1 VDKSRLGQIFCLG
14 YQGLEPS
21 AEFVN
26 LAQKYNL
33 GGVILFTRN
42 IDTKEKIKDEIEL
55 LQRKSEIPLFVMI
68 DQEGGR
74 INRITENFPLFPANK
89 FYGDN
94 KDKNGVRI
102 AYRQTAK
109 EIKRLGINVNLAPL
123 VDVLT
128 NPSNS
133 VIGNRSFGSD
143 PELVAEFSKIAIQSI
158 REEGVL
164 ACAKHFPGIG
174 DLSEDPHQT
183 LPYSSNPKQRFDAID
198 FLPFITAISCEVD
211 FIMSTHLFA
220 TELDPIFPASL
231 SKKIC
236 SEILREELNFKGV
249 LLSDDMQM
257 KAVKE
262 NYPLEEACLLS
273 FEAGNDII
281 LLAENLEEQ
290 INVIE
295 HFEKKLKDKKLNLSR
310 YSEAINRIL
319 ALKERGLKQRVS

>member
-1 VDKSRLGQIFCLG
+1 MDKLRLGQIFCLG

-21 AEFVN
+21 VEFVN
-26 LAQKYNL
+26 LVQKYNL
-33 GGVILFTRN
+33 GGVILFSRN
-42 IDTKEKIKDEIEL
+42 LDTKEKIKEKIEL
-55 LQRKSEIPLFVMI
+55 LQRKSKIPLFVMI

-74 INRITENFPLFPANK
+74 INRITDNFPLFPANR
-89 FYGDN
+89 FFGES
-94 KDKNGVRI
+94 KDKEGVHK
-102 AYRQTAK
+102 AYSQTAK
-109 EIKRLGINVNLAPL
+109 ELKRLGINVNLAPV

-133 VIGNRSFGSD
+133 VIGDRSFGSD
-143 PELVAEFSKIAIQSI
+143 PELVAEFSKIAIEAI

-174 DLSEDPHQT
+174 DISEDPHKI
-183 LPYSSNPKQRFDAID
+183 LPYNSNLKERFEKID
-198 FLPFITAISCEVD
+198 FLPFKTAISCEVD

-257 KAVKE
+257 KAIRE
-262 NYPLEEACLLS
+262 NYPLEEACLLA
-273 FEAGNDII
+273 FEAGNDLI

-290 INVIE
+290 IKVIE
-295 HFEKKLKDKKLNLSR
+295 HFEKKLKDKELNLSR
-310 YSEAINRIL
+310 YSKAINRIL
-319 ALKERGLKQRVS
+319 ALKGIEIKA